1 MGNIGD
7 CACGE
12 YLQGV
17 DEGFDDVDIIGDDV
31 DIIGEIVWVN
41 IVDDCH
47 GGRIMLS
54 YLSTIVLSRSYILP
68 SLHLQGKYLHRPEQP
83 LAMITSDM
91 NKQEYGLVND
101 EEWLGIS
108 LE

>member
-1 MGNIGD
+1 MM
-7 CACGE
+7 
-12 YLQGV
+12 LL
-17 DEGFDDVDIIGDDV
+17 
-31 DIIGEIVWVN
+31 
-41 IVDDCH
+41 
-47 GGRIMLS
+47 GRFMLS

-68 SLHLQGKYLHRPEQP
+68 LLHLQGDIPHRPKQP